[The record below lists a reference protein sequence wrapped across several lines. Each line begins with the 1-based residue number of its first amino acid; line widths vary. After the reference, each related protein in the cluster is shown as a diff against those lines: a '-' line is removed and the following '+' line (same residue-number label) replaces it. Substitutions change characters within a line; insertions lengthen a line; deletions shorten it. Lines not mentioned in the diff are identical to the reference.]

1 MCSCAIFIL
10 IPFESTFST
19 AIFYIYIFVC
29 IYLSIYLFLSIYLIL
44 GMFIYIFLVNRLRC
58 ENMKKNQIYL
68 YIKCILSLW
77 TYRYFLYLL
86 VYYIIC
92 VSFWLFETWIQHAT
106 LHTDTCTQT
115 DKLGAFV
122 FVCILGSCFIIFSFS
137 LSHFYFAF
145 FSCEIFCFVFYFKI
159 FAVISAKQTIKSN

>member
-58 ENMKKNQIYL
+58 ENMKK
-68 YIKCILSLW
+68 KPDLSLHKMHSFTVNISLFSIFIGILYNLCQLLAFRNMNSTCHI
-77 TYRYFLYLL
+77 TYGHLHTNRQAWRFRICLYFGFMF
-86 VYYIIC
+86 YYI
-92 VSFWLFETWIQHAT
+92 LF
-106 LHTDTCTQT
+106 L
-115 DKLGAFV
+115 
-122 FVCILGSCFIIFSFS
+122 S
-137 LSHFYFAF
+137 LSFL
-145 FSCEIFCFVFYFKI
+145 FCFFLM
-159 FAVISAKQTIKSN
+159 

>member
-1 MCSCAIFIL
+1 MC
-10 IPFESTFST
+10 
-19 AIFYIYIFVC
+19 YIYFDTIWIYFFDC
-29 IYLSIYLFLSIYLIL
+29 YLLHLHLRLYLSIYLSVSVYLFVSRYVYIYFFGKPFTLWEHEK
-44 GMFIYIFLVNRLRC
+44 N
-58 ENMKKNQIYL
+58 NQIYL

-145 FSCEIFCFVFYFKI
+145 FSCEIFFVFYFKI
-159 FAVISAKQTIKSN
+159 FAVISAMQTIKSN